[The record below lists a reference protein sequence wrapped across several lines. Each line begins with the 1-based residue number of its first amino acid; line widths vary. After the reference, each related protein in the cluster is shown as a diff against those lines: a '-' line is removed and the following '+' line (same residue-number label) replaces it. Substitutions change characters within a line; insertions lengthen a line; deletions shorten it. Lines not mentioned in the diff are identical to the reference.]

1 MPVCD
6 HVLLGRPGTAEAG
19 VDSRPTGR
27 LRLLQVQKRVGLP
40 PQAAESAAPSLRP
53 GPERAV
59 VSSGNAAPRARVTGN
74 RASPS
79 CLSSSA

>member
-6 HVLLGRPGTAEAG
+6 HVLLGLQGTAEAR
-19 VDSRPTGR
+19 VDSRPTGQ

-40 PQAAESAAPSLRP
+40 PQATESTAPSLRP

-59 VSSGNAAPRARVTGN
+59 VSSGNTAPRARVSGN